1 MCAELAQDL
10 SPQNK
15 YQMAQLVSFTV
26 NELLPRETD
35 FLSQIADERT
45 VGFGQNA
52 GFEVRIPGIV
62 AVIQA
67 KGATTPRSKVATKQV
82 VVDTIDISAR
92 PVINIVEMQ
101 DGRVRMSDLVVE
113 ATREMA
119 NKKILHVQN
128 TLKASITTWGTP
140 FYGTGAGVIA
150 ATLDPMVQHWMRTGG
165 VTLLGDIAVVSKL
178 AALTGFTANTTTQQF
193 SNEIINEY
201 NRTGSIGW
209 YKGANVVQIVNP
221 YLADGTT
228 TLLDQDTIY
237 LIPTAADRATRPLK
251 VVTEGNVFSN
261 EETNIDDLSYE
272 IRLDQYFGAA
282 IVMGS
287 YPAMGAYVDSTL

>member
-1 MCAELAQDL
+1 A
-10 SPQNK
+10 
-15 YQMAQLVSFTV
+15 
-26 NELLPRETD
+26 
-35 FLSQIADERT
+35 
-45 VGFGQNA
+45 FGQNA

-113 ATREMA
+113 ATRETA
-119 NKKILHVQN
+119 NKKIQHVQN
-128 TLKASITTWGTP
+128 TLKASITTWATP

-178 AALTGFTANTTTQQF
+178 AALTGFTANTTTQQ
-193 SNEIINEY
+193 
-201 NRTGSIGW
+201 
-209 YKGANVVQIVNP
+209 
-221 YLADGTT
+221 
-228 TLLDQDTIY
+228 
-237 LIPTAADRATRPLK
+237 
-251 VVTEGNVFSN
+251 
-261 EETNIDDLSYE
+261 
-272 IRLDQYFGAA
+272 
-282 IVMGS
+282 
-287 YPAMGAYVDSTL
+287 